1 MVFMETNRG
10 RTSPPRHRRKDM
22 EAPVEDEHFQ
32 GFHFPLSVSGKK
44 LGERDARLDQ
54 FLKGYREGNLHLTA
68 GGFKYLGDFL
78 DAYCGGP
85 DGEDPYIVLHMTT
98 GHRESRGKGGC
109 VGLVKIDW
117 DRLEDVPLNSMGCT
131 ELRYWINTHFYHDKF
146 LEQRMNPAW
155 ASNQRGQWWSEEF
168 VIPVKP
174 VPGTKL
180 HVENPI
186 PIREWNKMYN
196 GQSWKRSLKRNH
208 NVRAPLSEWVE
219 MLK

>member
-1 MVFMETNRG
+1 METNRG
-10 RTSPPRHRRKDM
+10 RTSPPRHRRRGCACV
-22 EAPVEDEHFQ
+22 ETPVEDVRFQ
-32 GFHFPLSVSGKK
+32 GFHFPISVSGKK

-68 GGFKYLGDFL
+68 GGFKYLGEFL
-78 DAYCGGP
+78 DAYRAGP

-98 GHRESRGKGGC
+98 GHRESHGKGGC

-117 DRLEDVPLNSMGCT
+117 ERMEDVPLNPLGGSRTGGNFFH
-131 ELRYWINTHFYHDKF
+131 EKF
-146 LEQRMNPAW
+146 LRQRMNPDW
-155 ASNQRGQWWSEEF
+155 ASNQRGPWWSEEF

-174 VPGTKL
+174 VEGTRI

-186 PIREWNKMYN
+186 SFREWNKMYN
-196 GQSWKRSLKRNH
+196 GQSWKRSLKRNK